1 MKTPEQ
7 LKGAIR
13 NLAREKG
20 LHAQEILQIFMFERI
35 IERLS
40 LSPYKD
46 KFILKGGLLI
56 SAIIGIEERTTMDMD
71 TTVKG
76 LPMDKPNIWKAIN
89 EILNQPVDDGME
101 FHLLSLSPIREDDK
115 YENFRAAIQ
124 GIYGKMKIPMKIDI
138 TTGDEITPSEIQF
151 SYPFL
156 FDNRQVFVKAYAL
169 ETILAEKYE
178 TILRRNVGN
187 TRSRDFYDLHVL
199 YQLYKDNADWTLLK
213 QAVLATARKR
223 ESLPSLKDTR
233 QILLAL
239 KNSTG
244 LQNLWK
250 RYQIQ
255 NLYAKDITYPMLM
268 ETVSNFSEKIAL

>member
-1 MKTPEQ
+1 
-7 LKGAIR
+7 
-13 NLAREKG
+13 
-20 LHAQEILQIFMFERI
+20 
-35 IERLS
+35 
-40 LSPYKD
+40 
-46 KFILKGGLLI
+46 
-56 SAIIGIEERTTMDMD
+56 
-71 TTVKG
+71 
-76 LPMDKPNIWKAIN
+76 
-89 EILNQPVDDGME
+89 
-101 FHLLSLSPIREDDK
+101 
-115 YENFRAAIQ
+115 
-124 GIYGKMKIPMKIDI
+124 MKIPMKIDI

>member
-56 SAIIGIEERTTMDMD
+56 SAIIGIEERTTMYMD

-213 QAVLATARKR
+213 QAVLATARK
-223 ESLPSLKDTR
+223 